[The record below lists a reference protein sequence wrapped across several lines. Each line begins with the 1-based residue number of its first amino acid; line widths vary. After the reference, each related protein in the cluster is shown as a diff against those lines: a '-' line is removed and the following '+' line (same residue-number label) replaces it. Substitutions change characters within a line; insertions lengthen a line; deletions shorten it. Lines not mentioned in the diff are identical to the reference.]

1 MKIKP
6 CPKCGCCEY
15 LATAHVTQTWLI
27 NQDGDFVESKT
38 ECDEGCHRR
47 RCSSLHLI
55 SLQALGPLGSGVCF
69 LLQSR
74 YTVSIQKIKITTN

>member
-38 ECDEGCHRR
+38 ECDEVLHAPAPDDIFV
-47 RCSSLHLI
+47 CSNCGEEIPRDLI
-55 SLQALGPLGSGVCF
+55 TQ
-69 LLQSR
+69 
-74 YTVSIQKIKITTN
+74 

>member
-38 ECDEGCHRR
+38 ECDEVLHAPAFLRPCRCFCSEPCSYDAGGFNACRR
-47 RCSSLHLI
+47 R
-55 SLQALGPLGSGVCF
+55 GWKP
-69 LLQSR
+69 
-74 YTVSIQKIKITTN
+74 

>member
-38 ECDEGCHRR
+38 ECDEVLHTPDPDDIFV
-47 RCSSLHLI
+47 CSNCGEEIPRDLI
-55 SLQALGPLGSGVCF
+55 TQ
-69 LLQSR
+69 
-74 YTVSIQKIKITTN
+74 

>member
-27 NQDGDFVESKT
+27 NQDGDFVESK
-38 ECDEGCHRR
+38 R
-47 RCSSLHLI
+47 
-55 SLQALGPLGSGVCF
+55 
-69 LLQSR
+69 
-74 YTVSIQKIKITTN
+74 

>member
-27 NQDGDFVESKT
+27 NQDGDFVESKPSVT
-38 ECDEGCHRR
+38 KFCTLLTLMT
-47 RCSSLHLI
+47 SLPVRI
-55 SLQALGPLGSGVCF
+55 VGKKSLA
-69 LLQSR
+69 
-74 YTVSIQKIKITTN
+74 I